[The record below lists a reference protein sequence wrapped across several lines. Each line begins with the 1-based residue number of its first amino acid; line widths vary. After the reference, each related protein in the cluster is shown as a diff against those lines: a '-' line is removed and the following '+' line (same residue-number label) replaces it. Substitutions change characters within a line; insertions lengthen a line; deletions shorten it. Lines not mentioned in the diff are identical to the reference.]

1 MPEPGGSEVVRLSLP
16 PDADLRLVVEVAV
29 AALVRR
35 AGRSDDAIQAARLT
49 ARTCLAEVADQAG
62 RERIEIEIDVVEDR
76 LEVRV
81 HAGGIQQSVMIPVAP
96 GPPG

>member
-1 MPEPGGSEVVRLSLP
+1 MPEPGGSEIVRLSIP
-16 PDADLRLVVEVAV
+16 PDDDLRLVVEVAV

-35 AGRSDDAIQAARLT
+35 AGRSDDSVQAARRT

-62 RERIEIEIDVVEDR
+62 HERMEIEVDVVEDR

-81 HAGGIQQSVMIPVAP
+81 HAGGMQRSVTIPVAP